1 MPPNIV
7 IFNPDQWRGDVL
19 GHMGNPAARTP
30 NLDRLVE
37 TDAVSFS
44 RAFCQNPVCTPS
56 RCSFMTGWYPHVS
69 GHRTMNHPLQPGEP
83 CLLAELRQAG
93 YEVWWGGK
101 NDLVS
106 DPALYAEC
114 VDHRNRV
121 QPDHEDLHRD
131 LSWRKTIAGKPDR
144 SFFAGRLET
153 LPGESHYMDADWQHV
168 LDACDY
174 LRRRPKN
181 GKPFCLYLPLLYPH
195 PPYGVEEPYFGAID
209 RSKLPRRISGEGLE
223 GKPRMTTR
231 LREALELEGRD
242 EAWWDELRAT
252 YYGMCARVDAQAGL
266 VLAALQESGVY
277 DDTAF
282 FFFSDHG
289 DYTGDYDL
297 VEKAQNLFEDC
308 LVRVP
313 FLVKPPA
320 SENCRPGVRKALV
333 ELVDF
338 PATVYEL
345 SGITPG
351 YSHFGKSLRPL
362 FAEDDLHRE
371 AVFCEGG
378 RLRDEEHCKETGSE
392 HPDDLYAPRVWLQRG
407 DDVAHGKAVMCRD
420 DRRKLVSR
428 LAEADEFYD
437 LEKDPGETRNV
448 IEEPEYAGEISRL
461 RALTA
466 RFLLET
472 ADVVPH
478 QIFPRDCKTDPQP
491 SRDLPG

>member
-1 MPPNIV
+1 MRPNIV

-19 GHMGNPAARTP
+19 GHLGNPAARTP
-30 NLDRLVE
+30 NLDRLVAK
-37 TDAVSFS
+37 DAVSFS

-56 RCSFMTGWYPHVS
+56 RCSFMTGWYSHVR
-69 GHRTMNHPLQPGEP
+69 GHRTMNHTLQPGEP
-83 CLLAELRQAG
+83 CLLAELRHAG

-106 DPALYAEC
+106 DPALYADC

-121 QPDHEDLHRD
+121 KPGHEDLHRD
-131 LSWRKTIAGKPDR
+131 LSWRKTIDGKKDR
-144 SFFAGRLET
+144 SFFAGKLDT
-153 LPGESHYMDADWQHV
+153 LPGEAHYMDSDWCHV
-168 LDACDY
+168 LDACEY
-174 LRRRPKN
+174 IKNRPDD

-195 PPYGVEEPYFGAID
+195 PPYGVEDPYFSAID
-209 RSKLPRRISGEGLE
+209 RSKLPRRIRGERVD
-223 GKPRMTTR
+223 GKPRMTGK
-231 LREALELEGRD
+231 LRDAFELKDRD

-266 VLAALQESGVY
+266 VLDALRERGLY

-289 DYTGDYDL
+289 DYTGDYEL

-313 FLVKPPA
+313 FLVKPPV
-320 SENCRPGVRKALV
+320 SEKCQPGVRNALV

-338 PATVYEL
+338 PATVYDL
-345 SGITPG
+345 AGISPDYT
-351 YSHFGKSLRPL
+351 HFGKSLRPL
-362 FAEDDLHRE
+362 FAADDILRE

-378 RLRDEEHCKETGSE
+378 RLRNEDHCKETGSE

-407 DDVAHGKAVMCRD
+407 DAVAHGKAVMCRD
-420 DRRKLVSR
+420 CRGKLVTR
-428 LAEADEFYD
+428 LYERDEYYD
-437 LEKDPGETRNV
+437 LEKDPGETHNR
-448 IEEPEYAGEISRL
+448 IDDPACAADIARL
-461 RALTA
+461 RTLTF

-472 ADVVPH
+472 GDEVPH
-478 QIFPRDCKTDPQP
+478 EIYPRDCKIDPKKA
-491 SRDLPG
+491 S